1 MILALAACMD
11 SWQCV
16 QNMNAARLNNWSHAL
31 LLQDIYV
38 KLFFLIQC
46 VFALLWGDLHLILR

>member
-38 KLFFLIQC
+38 KLFFLI
-46 VFALLWGDLHLILR
+46 